1 MSDSPFISEFRD
13 LLARHAIKSP
23 HFAHGLKEFANRVLY
38 AGPVFDEA
46 EIVAGVQALVEGK
59 WAVAGEY
66 CHRFEQAFSKYVSQ
80 KESVFVNSGSS
91 ADLLMVAAAKKR
103 FGWVDGDGVIVSP
116 VGFPTTISAITLN
129 GLVPVF
135 VDIEWSTLNFD
146 LDEVQK
152 AFEHSLGMSSPPIR
166 AVLVSPVLG
175 NPPNMDR
182 LTAMCWCYKAQLLLD
197 GCDSLGSLWHGKHL
211 NEYADVSTCS
221 FYPAHHISTMQGGM
235 ISSNDSQLIS
245 IARSLST
252 WGRGCWCVGMANTLP
267 NGTCGQRFS
276 NWLPE
281 APDVSIDHR
290 YTYAH
295 QGYNLQALDIQA
307 AIGLAQMDKVA
318 SFHAARRANYDRLS
332 QIFKDVGGIQTVD
345 IYPEANPSWFG
356 FPIICDT
363 HEIKKHLVS
372 ALEGALIQ
380 TRSYFAG
387 NLLLHEGYKH
397 LGNWRDYPNA
407 TEVLHRVFFLGVGP
421 HLTPLH
427 LNHIESVIQSLEK
440 S

>member
-13 LLARHAIKSP
+13 LLSRHAIKSP

-66 CHRFEQAFSKYVSQ
+66 CHRFEHAFSKYVKQ

-103 FGWVDGDGVIVSP
+103 FGWADGDKIIVSP

-129 GLVPVF
+129 GLTPVF
-135 VDIEWSTLNFD
+135 ADIEWETLNFD
-146 LDEVQK
+146 LHKVAKELEYYE
-152 AFEHSLGMSSPPIR
+152 ASPFTSPVAI
-166 AVLVSPVLG
+166 LVSPVLG
-175 NPPNMDR
+175 NPPDMDQ
-182 LTAMCWCYKAQLLLD
+182 LTDLSNRYGCKILLD
-197 GCDSLGSLWHGKHL
+197 GCDSLGSTWRGQHL
-211 NEYADVSTCS
+211 NEYATASTCS

-235 ISSNDSQLIS
+235 ISSNDPALIS

-252 WGRGCWCVGMANTLP
+252 WGRSCWCVGMANTLP
-267 NGTCGQRFS
+267 CGTCGQRFS
-276 NWLPE
+276 NWLTQV
-281 APDVSIDHR
+281 PDVTIDHR

-295 QGYNLQALDIQA
+295 QGYNLQGLDIQA
-307 AIGLAQMDKVA
+307 AIGLAQMDKVD
-318 SFHAARRANYDRLS
+318 SFHAARRANYAKLGK
-332 QIFKDVGGIQTVD
+332 IFENVGGIQAVKV
-345 IYPEANPSWFG
+345 YPQADPSWFG
-356 FPIICDT
+356 FPVICDT
-363 HEIKKHLVS
+363 HEIKKHLVEK
-372 ALEGALIQ
+372 LEGALIQ

-397 LGNWRDYPNA
+397 LDNWESYPNA
-407 TEVLHRVFFLGVGP
+407 TEALRRIFFLGVGP

-427 LNHIESVIQSLEK
+427 IGHIESVVQSLQK
-440 S
+440 